1 MTGPNPNKQAVEL
14 NRALLGAS
22 INFVLAVLFS
32 SYFSININLIG
43 VFYVKYWS
51 DSFIYRFSR
60 WFSSIT
66 MLRYLSMVH
75 TRFRI
80 IIIIIIFNIQSNFN
94 GY

>member
-14 NRALLGAS
+14 NRASLWGLL
-22 INFVLAVLFS
+22 NFVLAVLFS

-51 DSFIYRFSR
+51 DSFMAYRFSR
-60 WFSSIT
+60 FLAVIT

-75 TRFRI
+75 T
-80 IIIIIIFNIQSNFN
+80 QGSSL
-94 GY
+94 